1 MRGIMLAPEVAT
13 ILREELEDLRRRII
27 ENMGRADQI
36 VTGKT
41 RDSLQIEI
49 GESGGDTYGILTG
62 RRAFATLERGSR
74 PWSKQPARPPRF
86 FVNIIGEWI
95 KNRGLEGK
103 LNAWAVA
110 HTLIRQGSSL
120 YRKGGRDDIYTP
132 EIQRTLDQLGE
143 RIIEGYSVLVTDR
156 LNFNTTIDIKI

>member
-49 GESGGDTYGILTG
+49 SESGGDTYGILTG
-62 RRAFATLERGSR
+62 RQAFATLERGSR
-74 PWSKQPARPPRF
+74 PWSKQPKRVPRF
-86 FVNIIGEWI
+86 FVNIIDEWI
-95 KNRGLEGK
+95 KNRGLESK

-110 HTLIRQGSSL
+110 NTLVRKGSSL

-132 EIQRTLDQLGE
+132 EIQRTMDRLGE
-143 RIIEGYSVLVTDR
+143 RIIEGYRVLVTDR

>member
-27 ENMGRADQI
+27 ANMDTAGQT

-41 RDSLQIEI
+41 ARSMQVEVT
-49 GESGGDTYGILTG
+49 ETGGDTYGILTG

-74 PWSKQPARPPRF
+74 PWSKPPKRVPRF
-86 FVNIIGEWI
+86 FANIIGEWI

-110 HTLIRQGSSL
+110 HSLIHQGSSL
-120 YRKGGRDDIYTP
+120 YRSGGRDDIYTP
-132 EIQRTLDQLGE
+132 EIQRTMDRLGE
-143 RIIEGYSVLVTDR
+143 RIIEGYRVLVTDR